1 MSTIIYNK
9 LVRDKIPEIIKS
21 SGQNTVCRTLDSEEY
36 LIALDQKLSEECAE
50 YQTDKNIEELADILE
65 VLYAIAEARSYSK
78 EELEQVRSEKAAE
91 RGGFA
96 KRVYLERVVETE
108 SVHTGE

>member
-1 MSTIIYNK
+1 MSTMIYNK
-9 LVRDKIPEIIKS
+9 LVRDKIPDIIIS
-21 SGQNTVCRTLDSEEY
+21 SGKTAVCRTLDSEEY

-65 VLYAIAEARSYSK
+65 VLYAIAEARGYSK
-78 EELEQVRSEKAAE
+78 EKLEQVRAEKAAE
-91 RGGFA
+91 RGGFTD
-96 KRVYLERVVETE
+96 KVFLERVVETE